1 MYRNSFILHSTP
13 FFLFFIFSLSFMKLF
28 KKKSKGSLC
37 EPFSDLPAVNRKPP
51 IQPDRMEPRL
61 AMPKPRR
68 RFMKEIWDRPE
79 DEKTQV
85 DRLPFSVHDH
95 RLHGRGGQTMRSF
108 EKKNPTAAIDSHQD
122 DSESDGTYHSAR
134 ASLAD
139 STPDLDSTE
148 QAYPTHR
155 PRSSPAPSEP
165 SPNQNSPAV
174 NTDDREQLQARI
186 VWMEWQRA
194 KEMAERQRM
203 ERALLDSKR
212 EVMEALIE
220 TQRQLTLLLKHTAKE
235 KRSPSVSHSEA
246 FLAGRR
252 HLAASQ
258 GLRAKRPER
267 TSHRLSYLDTY
278 DSHRAYVHRYPV
290 TRSNKRYDYE

>member
-1 MYRNSFILHSTP
+1 
-13 FFLFFIFSLSFMKLF
+13 
-28 KKKSKGSLC
+28 
-37 EPFSDLPAVNRKPP
+37 
-51 IQPDRMEPRL
+51 
-61 AMPKPRR
+61 
-68 RFMKEIWDRPE
+68 MKEIWDRPE

-85 DRLPFSVHDH
+85 DRLPFSSSVHEH
-95 RLHGRGGQTMRSF
+95 RLHGRRGQTMRSF

-148 QAYPTHR
+148 QAYP
-155 PRSSPAPSEP
+155 APSEP
-165 SPNQNSPAV
+165 SPKQNSPAV
-174 NTDDREQLQARI
+174 NTDDRRQLQARI
-186 VWMEWQRA
+186 VWMERQRA

-220 TQRQLTLLLKHTAKE
+220 TQRQLTLLLKHTVKE
-235 KRSPSVSHSEA
+235 KKSPSVSHPEA
-246 FLAGRR
+246 SLAGRR

-258 GLRAKRPER
+258 GFRAKRPER
-267 TSHRLSYLDTY
+267 TSHRLSYLDVY
-278 DSHRAYVHRYPV
+278 DSHRAYVHRYPL

>member
-13 FFLFFIFSLSFMKLF
+13 FFFIFFFSLSFMKLF
-28 KKKSKGSLC
+28 KKKSKSSLC
-37 EPFSDLPAVNRKPP
+37 EPLSDLSAVNRKPP
-51 IQPDRMEPRL
+51 LQPDRVEPRL

-85 DRLPFSVHDH
+85 DRLPFSSSVHEH
-95 RLHGRGGQTMRSF
+95 RLHGRRGQTMRSF

-139 STPDLDSTE
+139 SIPDLDSTE

-155 PRSSPAPSEP
+155 PRSSSAPSEP
-165 SPNQNSPAV
+165 SQIAPPKQNILAV
-174 NTDDREQLQARI
+174 NTDDRGQLQALKARI
-186 VWMEWQRA
+186 VWMERQRA
-194 KEMAERQRM
+194 NEMAERQHM
-203 ERALLDSKR
+203 ECALLNSKR

-220 TQRQLTLLLKHTAKE
+220 TQRHLLPDDVIWLRLRGSEQKDLSVQVIVSLIWMCMIHTE
-235 KRSPSVSHSEA
+235 PMCIVIH
-246 FLAGRR
+246 
-252 HLAASQ
+252 
-258 GLRAKRPER
+258 
-267 TSHRLSYLDTY
+267 
-278 DSHRAYVHRYPV
+278 
-290 TRSNKRYDYE
+290 